1 MSDMYLSDA
10 AAHDHIPGC
19 DANCFGAS
27 TCMGSAE
34 PIPGRW
40 VPWCVEHGSTQDGE
54 HTWESVCPEGWDS
67 EDCRWHPLGAFIPEE
82 GGTT

>member
-1 MSDMYLSDA
+1 MNDMYLSDA

-40 VPWCVEHGSTQDGE
+40 VPWCVEHDDRGSTGSAHCDD
-54 HTWESVCPEGWDS
+54 PDS
-67 EDCRWHPLGAFIPEE
+67 EPHSCRWHPQGAFIPDE
-82 GGTT
+82 GDTT